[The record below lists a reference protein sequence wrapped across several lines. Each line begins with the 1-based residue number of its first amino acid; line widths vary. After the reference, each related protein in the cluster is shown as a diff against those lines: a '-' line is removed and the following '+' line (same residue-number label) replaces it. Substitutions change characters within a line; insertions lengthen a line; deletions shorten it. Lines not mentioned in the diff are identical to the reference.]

1 MGELNYEK
9 GKDILIKLD
18 DKHKLT
24 GIYGSGVDPYDAQ
37 VALIASLAKVCQ
49 TMEIDWKGEFFSLGL
64 RAYQREFDGE
74 FDKQKAEEK
83 KDNA

>member
-1 MGELNYEK
+1 MGELHYEK

-24 GIYGSGVDPYDAQ
+24 GIYGFGVDPNDAR

-49 TMEIDWKGEFFSLGL
+49 TMGIDWKGEFFLLGL
-64 RAYQREFDGE
+64 HAYQRE

>member
-1 MGELNYEK
+1 MGELHYEK

-24 GIYGSGVDPYDAQ
+24 GIYGFGVDPNDAR

-49 TMEIDWKGEFFSLGL
+49 TMGIDWKGEFFSLGL
-64 RAYQREFDGE
+64 HAYQRE
-74 FDKQKAEEK
+74 FDKQKAEEN
-83 KDNA
+83 KDNAQI